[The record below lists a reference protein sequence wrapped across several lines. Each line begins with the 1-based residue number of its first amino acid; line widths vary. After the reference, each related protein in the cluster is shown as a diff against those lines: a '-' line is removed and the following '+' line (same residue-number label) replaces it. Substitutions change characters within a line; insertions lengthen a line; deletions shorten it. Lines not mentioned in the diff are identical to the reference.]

1 MPIEDKNELIR
12 LVENGWKLYYD
23 QRHDRFRAYDPYT
36 KKMIRISRSL
46 NDIAKQL
53 YKEMKKKKRSKELRI
68 EKVATDDTVGVKNV
82 FKRLGEHYGEITSIL
97 VRRANWYVKALLKIG
112 WHTLFY
118 VLQLIKMDPAEF
130 SRKLNELDDPDKF
143 ADFIISNLYNLVIAG
158 AEGSKAIIEK
168 ENELKKCVDE
178 NKRLQETVDRLRQR
192 VEALERMLRAAEY
205 TLLLHGLQEEY
216 GKIFLAQKFLE
227 SI

>member
-12 LVENGWKLYYD
+12 LVENGGRLYYD
-23 QRHDRFRAYDPYT
+23 QRHDRFRAYDPST
-36 KKMIRISRSL
+36 KKMIRVSRSL
-46 NDIAKQL
+46 NDVAKQL
-53 YKEMKKKKRSKELRI
+53 YKEMREKKRSKELMI
-68 EKVATDDTVGVKNV
+68 EKVDADNTVGVKDV

-97 VRRANWYVKALLKIG
+97 VRRANWYVKALLEIG
-112 WHTLFY
+112 WHAMFY
-118 VLQLIKMDPAEF
+118 VLQLIKMDPVEF
-130 SRKLNELDDPDKF
+130 SKRLNELDDPDKF
-143 ADFIISNLYNLVIAG
+143 VDFISSNLYNLVIAG

-205 TLLLHGLQEEY
+205 TFLLHGLQQEY
-216 GKIFLAQKFLE
+216 GKIFLAQRFLE

>member
-12 LVENGWKLYYD
+12 LVENGWRLYYD
-23 QRHDRFRAYDPYT
+23 QRHDRFRAYDPST
-36 KKMIRISRSL
+36 KKMIRVNRSL
-46 NDIAKQL
+46 NDVAKQL
-53 YKEMKKKKRSKELRI
+53 YKEMKKKKRSKDLMI
-68 EKVATDDTVGVKNV
+68 EKVATDDTVGVKDV

-97 VRRANWYVKALLKIG
+97 VNRANWFVKALLEIG
-112 WHTLFY
+112 WHAMFY
-118 VLQLIKMDPAEF
+118 VLQLIKMDPVEF
-130 SRKLNELDDPDKF
+130 SRRLNELNDPDKF
-143 ADFIISNLYNLVIAG
+143 ADFISSNLYNLVIAG

-168 ENELKKCVDE
+168 ENELKKCVDD
-178 NKRLQETVDRLRQR
+178 NKRLQKTIERLRQR

-205 TLLLHGLQEEY
+205 TLLLHGLQQEY